1 MGWLWLWTWTWILWG
16 LWLWLRLPVLRRL
29 LLWQVRRVEILSRA
43 DKDEV
48 PRFLTRTCLIFS
60 TSEKSKCS
68 KQNFFKVAAF
78 KHLYILY
85 CGIFAVVYLLSPLK
99 PQERTRNV
107 WF

>member
-1 MGWLWLWTWTWILWG
+1 MGWLLWTWTSLWG
-16 LWLWLRLPVLRRL
+16 LLWLPVLWLWPRL
-29 LLWQVRRVEILSRA
+29 LLWQVRRVEIQSRA

-48 PRFLTRTCLIFS
+48 PRFLTTTCLIFS

-68 KQNFFKVAAF
+68 KQNFFKLAAF
-78 KHLYILY
+78 KHLCILS